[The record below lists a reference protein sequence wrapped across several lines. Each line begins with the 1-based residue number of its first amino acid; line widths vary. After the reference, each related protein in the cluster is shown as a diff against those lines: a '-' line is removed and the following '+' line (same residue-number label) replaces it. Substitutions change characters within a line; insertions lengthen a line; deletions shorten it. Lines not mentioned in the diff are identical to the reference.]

1 MPRWPTFELFLADAS
16 SAPSDAERQALAD
29 ELMAERSEWPWVE
42 HGQATF
48 IYSGDAESVAL
59 NLDTIQ
65 ADPPFVPLERL
76 EGTNLWHLTRSFAQD
91 DLLDYMLVLDDPMT
105 PLATEPDIVARV
117 AAHWRPDPLN
127 PLHMDTASMQVSVLR
142 MSAARPFPDWSTMR
156 HVPRGRVFEHV
167 IDSQEVGFRERKLW
181 VYTPPDYDG
190 SGMAYP
196 LLIMEDGQWAVGPL
210 QVPYIADALVK
221 HQRMQPAVIAM
232 IQSGSQED
240 RTREYIAN
248 DRHYA
253 FLLSELLPFLQTRY
267 RVDSAQIAVAGV
279 AIGAAA
285 AAHAALTNPAV
296 FSSLMMIS
304 PPLGKGPGQEQ
315 LRAYTVRFASAEL
328 LPGRIFQSVGRYEA
342 RGRFVKPAQTLSAIL
357 ASRADLAYRYVET
370 GSGHGLVGFASIMP
384 EALAWTLPGAAAQ
397 TP

>member
-16 SAPSDAERQALAD
+16 SAASDAERQALAQ
-29 ELMAERSEWPWVE
+29 ELLAERSEWPWVE

-48 IYSGDAESVAL
+48 IYSGDADSVAL

-91 DLLDYMLVLDDPMT
+91 DLLDYMLVVDDPMT

-127 PLHMDTASMQVSVLR
+127 PLHMDTASMKVSVLR
-142 MSAARPFPDWSTMR
+142 MNAARPFPDWSTMR
-156 HVPRGRVFEHV
+156 SVARGRVFEHL
-167 IDSQEVGFRERKLW
+167 IDSSEVGFHERKLW
-181 VYTPPDYDG
+181 VYTPPGYDG

-210 QVPYIADALVK
+210 QVPYIADALIK
-221 HQRMQPAVIAM
+221 HERMQPAVIAM

-253 FLLSELLPFLQTRY
+253 FLLTELLPFLQPRY
-267 RVDSAQIAVAGV
+267 RVDSTRIAVAGV

-304 PPLGKGPGQEQ
+304 PPLGKGPGQDQ
-315 LRAYTVRFASAEL
+315 LREYTVRFASAEL
-328 LPGRIFQSVGRYEA
+328 LPQRIFQSVGRYEA
-342 RGRFVKPAQTLSAIL
+342 RGRFFKPAQTLNGIL
-357 ASRADLAYRYVET
+357 STRSDLAYRFVET

-384 EALAWTLPGAAAQ
+384 EALAWILPGAAAQ